1 MKSVDVMVDHA
12 TVMTMNPK
20 REIINDGFIV
30 IKGNEIIDIGPHE
43 ENQDSYKAEII
54 IDAKGNPILP
64 GFVNTHHH
72 FFSTYFRG
80 SPYMHGEGT
89 LDDFLRNIYSMGL
102 TNASQEE
109 CYLAVL
115 LGCIEMVRSGI
126 TCAIDNNGWIS
137 LEPVIAALDAFQDL
151 GFRGTASR
159 LITDRDLMGTGLPI
173 SEDPRRAEEETIGLI
188 EKWKEDELQ
197 RVWFHP
203 TYHPHCSDEL
213 FARLARAA
221 QEHDA
226 GLAIHF
232 HEEQINVSD
241 WVEKTGLSPIQYY
254 QKKGVDILNERTIA
268 AHCVWVDDKD
278 IEILRK
284 TGTGVSHN
292 AVCNLYSAGI
302 APVPKMLA
310 AGVTVGLGTDDAFGD
325 MFELMKTTAMIHKL
339 PSKDP
344 GAISADKILEMATID
359 GAKVMGL
366 DDIVGSIEI
375 GKRAD
380 LVILDLKHAN
390 TTPVTNPLS
399 YLIVYCGKPHNVD
412 TVLING
418 VPVLIEGNVMTV
430 DEAEVIE
437 KTQKAMDRINLT

>member
-1 MKSVDVMVDHA
+1 
-12 TVMTMNPK
+12 MNDEK
-20 REIINDGFIV
+20 EIIEDGFVAIDGA
-30 IKGNEIIDIGPHE
+30 KIIDLGKQSDLGQ
-43 ENQDSYKAEII
+43 NYKPKKVM
-54 IDAKGNPILP
+54 DAKGNPVLP
-64 GFVNTHHH
+64 GFVNAHHH
-72 FFSTYFRG
+72 FFSTFFRG

-115 LGCIEMVRSGI
+115 LGSIEMVRSGI

-137 LEPVIAALDAFQDL
+137 HESVVGALDAFQDL
-151 GFRGTASR
+151 GFRGTATR
-159 LITDRDLMGTGLPI
+159 LITDRDLMDTGLPL
-173 SEDPRRAEEETIGLI
+173 SEDPHRAEEKTIDLI
-188 EKWKEDELQ
+188 EKWKDNELQ

-203 TYHPHCSDEL
+203 TYYPHCSDEL
-213 FARLARAA
+213 FARLTRAA

-254 QKKGVDILNERTIA
+254 QNMGIDILNERTIA
-268 AHCVWVDDKD
+268 AHCVWVDDVD
-278 IEILRK
+278 IEILSK
-284 TGTGVSHN
+284 TSTGVSHN

-339 PSKDP
+339 PSGDTN
-344 GAISADKILEMATID
+344 AISPEKILEMATID
-359 GAKVMGL
+359 GAAVMGL
-366 DDIVGSIEI
+366 DDIIGSIEV

-390 TTPVTNPLS
+390 TIPVTDPLS

-418 VPVLIEGNVMTV
+418 VPVLLEGKIMTV
-430 DEAEVIE
+430 DEAEAIE